1 MHEEG
6 GGGSWDPSW
15 KKINNRPWWGGPTW
29 RKYPSGMCWINN
41 YNKYTNI
48 LNFATCFDQFAIILN
63 KLSWYYNCWYQHVLL
78 CTWWLSTFELL
89 EQIIYPIPS
98 LTSPHQDIEI
108 CGKSSQIY
116 FPFIVLFYNLCG
128 HSLTMYATGLCKPE
142 ANTVST
148 SSMHPTFA
156 QVQGNWCHS
165 TAFHFLGIKRKWA
178 ENDSKKLGCGGC
190 SSIYTCLLEK
200 VELIC
205 VTAAVVLW
213 YG

>member
-1 MHEEG
+1 MRKGEG
-6 GGGSWDPSW
+6 DHGTLLG

-29 RKYPSGMCWINN
+29 RKCPSGMCWINN

-142 ANTVST
+142 TWLSR
-148 SSMHPTFA
+148 PTRCQHLQCIQLLHRYKGIDA
-156 QVQGNWCHS
+156 TPLLS
-165 TAFHFLGIKRKWA
+165 IFLG
-178 ENDSKKLGCGGC
+178 
-190 SSIYTCLLEK
+190 
-200 VELIC
+200 
-205 VTAAVVLW
+205 
-213 YG
+213 